1 MTSARYL
8 TLQEAADY
16 IRVSA
21 TTFRKHVYHRVERHM
36 VGRKPMFK
44 PSELDA
50 YMTEH
55 AHTPT
60 VAKQRRRKARALVR
74 ASKQIADLAAELEG
88 AA

>member
-1 MTSARYL
+1 MSPYLTLEEAARYL
-8 TLQEAADY
+8 
-16 IRVSA
+16 RVSP
-21 TTFRKHVYHRVERHM
+21 TTFRKHVYPKIERHM
-36 VGRKPMFK
+36 IGRKPMFK

-74 ASKQIADLAAELEG
+74 SSKQIADIAAELEG